1 MPLTSQPVLL
11 QMCSKWIL
19 LSLPLNPWRKWI
31 LSSCL
36 ICHVLCFIFTHMTHL
51 SFIAYE
57 RTAVIFFWVHV
68 ICALTWPKAFFS
80 SFFYVTI
87 SNKCILS
94 PDAVFLFSLS
104 LSRGFKVL
112 CKNAMHNAQS
122 CLSASLTRSISHSA
136 HSQCCVKASALC
148 QNHPWIQQEEKASPL
163 PWVGRVLIVCCVSA
177 LADSLQSCR
186 AWTIVYSSVLP
197 VLQLIPAHAFCCQG
211 LWHQLG
217 TVGTKRWWRTASL
230 SLLNLYRSF

>member
-1 MPLTSQPVLL
+1 MPLTSQPMLL

-19 LSLPLNPWRKWI
+19 LSPPLNPWRKWI

-57 RTAVIFFWVHV
+57 RTAVIFFEYV

-80 SFFYVTI
+80 SFFLHVTI

-112 CKNAMHNAQS
+112 CENAMHNAQS

-148 QNHPWIQQEEKASPL
+148 QNHPWIRQEEKASPS
-163 PWVGRVLIVCCVSA
+163 PWVGRVLIVAASQLLLTVFRA
-177 LADSLQSCR
+177 AGPGRLFIHQS
-186 AWTIVYSSVLP
+186 SP
-197 VLQLIPAHAFCCQG
+197 FCS
-211 LWHQLG
+211 W
-217 TVGTKRWWRTASL
+217 
-230 SLLNLYRSF
+230 SLLTHSVVKVSDISLEL